1 MPEVWVTLSALRHEG
16 NGAVSLRH
24 SADVVAERTGM
35 DGKFWIVEAVDP
47 GLLEAAE
54 FFTLGIW
61 RGEPAEWAPACSIAG
76 FAGYNKTV
84 AKGLGQELRVE
95 VTGQDLSGY
104 TITIPNG
111 FDWSPLM
118 ECQ

>member
-1 MPEVWVTLSALRHEG
+1 MTEAIQCLKFGSRCQLGDMRATVLCRFVVHP
-16 NGAVSLRH
+16 
-24 SADVVAERTGM
+24 DVVAKRTGM

-61 RGEPAEWAPACSIAG
+61 RGEPAEWSPACSIAG
-76 FAGYNKTV
+76 FAGHNKTV
-84 AKGLGQELRVE
+84 VKQLGQERRVE

-104 TITIPNG
+104 TINHPQWI
-111 FDWSPLM
+111 
-118 ECQ
+118 